1 MIVTKLLYLSFRRSL
16 QAHYRNQI
24 QLENQVLLKCNHR
37 DRLHNTL
44 KRLLVF
50 TDSPKSRKGIRANRL
65 PRDQSL
71 SVLHSSKE
79 NLKWTDLCF
88 LFLYLTIRMEEEIGH
103 EQHSIR
109 SLLSAIWLYSCSFGK
124 IVCPNVGFT
133 VLEHNLT

>member
-16 QAHYRNQI
+16 QAHYKNQI

-50 TDSPKSRKGIRANRL
+50 TDSPKSRESITANRL

-88 LFLYLTIRMEEEIGH
+88 LFLYLTIRMEGEINH

-124 IVCPNVGFT
+124 VVYPNAGFT